1 MTDQASFRLET
12 ADGLPLVLVSGE
24 IDLANVA
31 QFKSFVRDAAG
42 NSTGP
47 LLVSLSAISY
57 LDSHMLEALVDLAK
71 RLRTNRRRLLVTA
84 PRDSAAGH
92 ILRLTGIELAIEVFE
107 SDEEALQSLS

>member
-1 MTDQASFRLET
+1 
-12 ADGLPLVLVSGE
+12 
-24 IDLANVA
+24 
-31 QFKSFVRDAAG
+31 
-42 NSTGP
+42 
-47 LLVSLSAISY
+47 
-57 LDSHMLEALVDLAK
+57 MLEALVDLAK